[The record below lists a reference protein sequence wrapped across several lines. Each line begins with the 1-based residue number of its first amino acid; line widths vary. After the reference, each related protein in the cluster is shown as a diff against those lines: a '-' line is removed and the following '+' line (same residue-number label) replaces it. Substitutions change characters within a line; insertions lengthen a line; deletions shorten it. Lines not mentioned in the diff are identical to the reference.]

1 MRLVTAWVLTV
12 FFAALPGAM
21 PVAAE
26 LGEPVDRAFS
36 RFIEAFNALDWETFQ
51 RSFASD
57 ASVFNPQIPEVS
69 VLTRLD
75 GRESVEANFRSVFD
89 AARRS
94 GAGPHIVPRNV
105 RVQSLRDAAVVTFEF
120 DRGSGSFGRRT
131 LVFARQRDGWKIIHV
146 HASNVSS
153 Q

>member
-1 MRLVTAWVLTV
+1 MRLLTV
-12 FFAALPGAM
+12 CALMLLVALPAGI

-26 LGEPVDRAFS
+26 AEEPVEQALG
-36 RFIEAFNALDWETFQ
+36 RFIEAFNALDWDTFR
-51 RSFASD
+51 RSFAD
-57 ASVFNPQIPEVS
+57 DVSVFNPQIPEAR
-69 VLTRLD
+69 VLARLD
-75 GRESVEANFRSVFD
+75 GKDSVEASFRGVFD

-105 RVQSLRDAAVVTFEF
+105 RVQSLTDAAVVTFEF

-131 LVFARQRDGWKIIHV
+131 LVFARQPDGWKIIHV
-146 HASNVSS
+146 HASNVSP